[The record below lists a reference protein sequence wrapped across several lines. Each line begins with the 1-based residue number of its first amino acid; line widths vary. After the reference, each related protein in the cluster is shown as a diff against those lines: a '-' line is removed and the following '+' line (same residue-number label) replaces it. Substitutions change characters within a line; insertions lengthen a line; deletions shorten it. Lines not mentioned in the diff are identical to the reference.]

1 VVDDDPLTRRLM
13 ERMLQRIGC
22 MVTTA
27 ENGQLALDMINENRN
42 HHSTPSNYD
51 VVFLDN
57 QMPVMSGVAM
67 VKKLREMGRTDFI
80 VGITGNALKED
91 QVEYMEAGL
100 DRVLTKPVLERSL
113 KEMLRFALDRRRSTL
128 STESP
133 VEGRSS
139 SQS

>member
-1 VVDDDPLTRRLM
+1 M
-13 ERMLQRIGC
+13 
-22 MVTTA
+22 
-27 ENGQLALDMINENRN
+27 
-42 HHSTPSNYD
+42 
-51 VVFLDN
+51 FL
-57 QMPVMSGVAM
+57 
-67 VKKLREMGRTDFI
+67 

-113 KEMLRFALDRRRSTL
+113 KEMLRFALDRRRSTS

-133 VEGRSS
+133 VEGGSS

>member
-1 VVDDDPLTRRLM
+1 M
-13 ERMLQRIGC
+13 
-22 MVTTA
+22 
-27 ENGQLALDMINENRN
+27 
-42 HHSTPSNYD
+42 
-51 VVFLDN
+51 FL
-57 QMPVMSGVAM
+57 
-67 VKKLREMGRTDFI
+67 

-113 KEMLRFALDRRRSTL
+113 KEMLRFALDRRRSTP

-139 SQS
+139 PQS

>member
-1 VVDDDPLTRRLM
+1 
-13 ERMLQRIGC
+13 
-22 MVTTA
+22 
-27 ENGQLALDMINENRN
+27 
-42 HHSTPSNYD
+42 
-51 VVFLDN
+51 
-57 QMPVMSGVAM
+57 MS
-67 VKKLREMGRTDFI
+67 L